1 MENQTELKWYQKPK
15 GVIILLIFFFPVGL
29 YQMWKNELWTK
40 KTRWIATGVVTV
52 MFIANSGNNNSS
64 VSNSSSNSSNSSS
77 SSSKG
82 LETSKKAYRQGY
94 SDGQPCYGF
103 QGAPCASA
111 FEYYMAYG
119 YNYSKADYNVY
130 VMGYNDGRYGRTKQ
144 Y

>member
-40 KTRWIATGVVTV
+40 KTRWIATGVVAV
-52 MFIANSGNNNSS
+52 MLIANSGNNNSG
-64 VSNSSSNSSNSSS
+64 VSNSSSNSSSSSS

-94 SDGQPCYGF
+94 SDGQTGYGLP
-103 QGAPCASA
+103 ASSTASA
-111 FEYYMAYG
+111 YEYYMAYG
-119 YNYSKADYNVY
+119 YNFSQADYNVY
-130 VMGYNDGRYGRTKQ
+130 VMGYNDGLYGRTKQ